1 MSNINSLIEEARANA
16 AVGMEIAAFAKG
28 DPNRSAV
35 ISDLGNLTFAQLNN
49 RVNQIAHMLR
59 AQGYLG
65 GDSIALLCGNRAE
78 FIEVRFAAHRIGA
91 RLTTVNWHL
100 APEEIA
106 YIVADCDA
114 VALFADIRTAK
125 GAALAIR
132 EAHELKTKIFNDQ
145 AKDAL

>member
-1 MSNINSLIEEARANA
+1 MSNIKSIVEQARANA
-16 AVGMEIAAFAKG
+16 AVGMEIAAIARG

-35 ISDLGNLTFAQLNN
+35 ISERGNLTFAQLNS
-49 RVNQIAHMLR
+49 RANQIAHMLR
-59 AQGYLG
+59 DLGYQR
-65 GDSIALLCGNRAE
+65 GDSIALLCGNRSE

-106 YIVADCDA
+106 YIVADCNA

>member
-1 MSNINSLIEEARANA
+1 MSNIESIVEQARANA
-16 AVGMEIAAFAKG
+16 AVGMEIAAIAKG

-35 ISDLGNLTFAQLNN
+35 ISDQGNLTFAQLNS
-49 RVNQIAHMLR
+49 RANQIAHMLR
-59 AQGYLG
+59 ARGYKS

-114 VALFADIRTAK
+114 IALFADIRTTE
-125 GAALAIR
+125 GAALASQESPVLKVKVAIGGIR
-132 EAHELKTKIFNDQ
+132 
-145 AKDAL
+145 